1 VAYTQTDRICSV
13 SSALGQD
20 VLLLRR
26 MTAEEGISRPFRLE
40 LELVS
45 EQADIDF
52 GAIVGSALTVRVK
65 LVGGAER
72 YFNGVVSS
80 FSQGGTDQRFVYY
93 EAEVVPW
100 LWLLTRRSDCRIFQ
114 DQSVPDIIKKVFSD
128 RGFSDFDLEL
138 SAAYK
143 PRGYCVQYR
152 ETDFN
157 FVSRLMEEV
166 GISYYFKHEDKRH
179 KLVLFDSPSGNPT
192 CPGQAHAIYAS
203 ESEAG
208 KHEGEILSWSSERE
222 LGPGAF
228 ALCDYNFES
237 PSENL
242 GVDTTSSDPIGGNEA
257 LEIYDYPGEYSDL
270 GRGEQLVKLRME
282 AEEAASIRV
291 RGESDCV
298 AFCPGYRFQ
307 LKGHYRA
314 DYNKPY
320 LLTEATHTVTEGVG
334 HDSGEDSSY
343 ENSFSCMPYEVP
355 FRSLQL
361 TPKPTLQ
368 GVQTAIVVG
377 PSGQEIYVDRYGRV
391 KVQFHWDREG
401 QRDDT
406 SSCWIRVSQNW
417 AGKNWGGVFLP
428 RIGQEVIVDFLEGD
442 PDRPIITGRVYN
454 AELMVP
460 YELPANA
467 TQSGIKSRSSS
478 KGAPPNFNEIRFE
491 DKKGS
496 EEIFIQAER
505 DMNVLIENNRME
517 TVRGTSDI
525 VVKKTRRQLI
535 EADEHIHV
543 KGARN
548 EKVDG
553 DQSLTV
559 GAAQQQKV
567 GTNHA
572 LEAGQEIHLKGGMKV
587 VLEAGMQLTLK
598 GPGGFVDIGPAGVT
612 IQGTL
617 VKINSGGAAG
627 SGSGASPTAPD
638 DASEVEEE

>member
-1 VAYTQTDRICSV
+1 
-13 SSALGQD
+13 
-20 VLLLRR
+20 
-26 MTAEEGISRPFRLE
+26 MTGHEGISRPFRFDLE
-40 LELVS
+40 LLS

-52 GAIVGSALTVRVK
+52 GSIVGSILTVCVR
-65 LVGGAER
+65 LENGTER

-80 FSQGGTDQRFVYY
+80 FSQGGADQRFVYY
-93 EAEVVPW
+93 QAELVPW

-114 DQSVPDIIKKVFSD
+114 DQPVPDIIKKVFSD
-128 RGFSDFDLEL
+128 RGFSDFELEL
-138 SAAYK
+138 SATYQ
-143 PRGYCVQYR
+143 PRVYCVQYR

-157 FVSRLMEEV
+157 FVCRLMEEV

-179 KLVLFDSPSGNPT
+179 KLVLFDSPSGNPV
-192 CPGQAHAIYAS
+192 CPGQADAIYAS
-203 ESEAG
+203 TSESG
-208 KHEGEILSWSSERE
+208 KHEGEIQSWFAERE

-242 GVDTTSSDPIGGNEA
+242 GVNTGSSDPIGGNEV
-257 LEIYDYPGEYSDL
+257 LEIYDYPGEYCEL
-270 GRGEQLVKLRME
+270 GAGEQLVKLRME
-282 AEEAASIRV
+282 AEEAASVTV
-291 RGESDCV
+291 RGAGDCT
-298 AFCPGYRFQ
+298 AFGPGYRFN

-320 LLTEATHTVTEGVG
+320 LLTEITHTVAEGLG
-334 HDSGEDSSY
+334 DEAGTGSSY
-343 ENSFSCMPYEVP
+343 ENSFSCIPYEVP
-355 FRSLQL
+355 FRSLQV
-361 TPKPTLQ
+361 TPKPTIQ
-368 GVQTAIVVG
+368 GVQTAVVVG
-377 PSGQEIYVDRYGRV
+377 PSGQEIYVDKYGRV

-401 QRDDT
+401 KRDDK

-417 AGKNWGGVFLP
+417 GGKNWGGIFIP

-442 PDRPIITGRVYN
+442 PDRPLITGRVYN
-454 AELMVP
+454 AEQMVP

-467 TQSGIKSRSSS
+467 TQSGVKSRSSS
-478 KGAPPNFNEIRFE
+478 KGSPTNFNEIRFE
-491 DKKGS
+491 DKKGN

-505 DMNVLIENNRME
+505 DKNILIKRNRME

-525 VVKKTRRQLI
+525 VVKEGRRQLI
-535 EADEHIHV
+535 EADEHVHV
-543 KGARN
+543 KSARN

-559 GAAQQQKV
+559 GGAQQEKI

-587 VLEAGMQLTLK
+587 ILEAGMQLTLK

-627 SGSGASPTAPD
+627 SGSGASPTESD
-638 DASEVEEE
+638 DAEEVEEE